1 MLRTIFPITLEK
13 NWMLRTIFRK
23 KIGCSARFFEKKL
36 DAPHDFSN
44 YIGKKLDAPHDF
56 SKKNWMLRTIFPIT
70 LEKN

>member
-1 MLRTIFPITLEK
+1 
-13 NWMLRTIFRK
+13 
-23 KIGCSARFFEKKL
+23 L

>member
-1 MLRTIFPITLEK
+1 MI
-13 NWMLRTIFRK
+13 
-23 KIGCSARFFEKKL
+23 KIGCSARSARSARSVRSARFFEKKL